1 MTGAAE
7 SSASERASRPPVTGA
22 AESSASELAS
32 VAVPAT
38 TANLGPGFDSFGAA
52 LGLRAT
58 FTAVDPS
65 SQDVL
70 IRTHGRG
77 ADDDLPTGEDNL
89 VWSSLVAAC
98 EEFGWDVPDVGIVV
112 DTPIPQ
118 ARGMGSSSAAIVG
131 GIALA
136 RVLAGAD
143 ASVAVADHAVGDR
156 DLVRFA
162 TGIEGHPDNVAPA
175 ILGGLVACAVTD
187 DGDLV
192 TRLSPPPAGRP
203 VLLVPSVRSLTVEA
217 RGAVP
222 DALDRGDVI
231 GQVARAGH
239 VLAGLTG
246 AWPVDARLSGDRLHE
261 PPRLAALD
269 EGRGLVEAVRAAG
282 RHAWLSGAGPAIA
295 VVLPARDDAALAEVT
310 DLAKDADHEVLA
322 LAWDRQGIRSCVPGG
337 CGVAGTPGCAD
348 CPLPSLR

>member
-1 MTGAAE
+1 MTLDIPAE
-7 SSASERASRPPVTGA
+7 AV
-22 AESSASELAS
+22 LAS

-38 TANLGPGFDSFGAA
+38 TANLGPGFDAFGAA

-58 FTAVDPS
+58 FTAVARD

-70 IRTHGRG
+70 VRTHGVG

-89 VWSSLVAAC
+89 VWSTLVDAC
-98 EEFGWDVPDVGIVV
+98 EHFGWDVPEVGVVV

-131 GIALA
+131 GLALA

-143 ASVAVADHAVGDR
+143 ASVQVQDHAVGDK

-162 TGIEGHPDNVAPA
+162 TDIEGHPDNVAPA
-175 ILGGLVACAVTD
+175 ILGGLVACATTD

-192 TRLSPPPAGRP
+192 TRLAPPPAGRP
-203 VLLVPSVRSLTVEA
+203 VLLVPSTRSLTVEA

-222 DALDRGDVI
+222 DELDRGAVI

-239 VLAGLTG
+239 VLAGLAG
-246 AWPVDARLSGDRLHE
+246 AWPVDARLGGDLLHE
-261 PPRLAALD
+261 PPRLAELEAGNSL
-269 EGRGLVEAVRAAG
+269 LAAVRAAG

-295 VVLPARDDAALAEVT
+295 VVLPQRDEDALAAVRA
-310 DLAKDADHEVLA
+310 LAADHDHDVLA
-322 LAWDRQGIRSCVPGG
+322 LDWDRQGIRSCVPGG
-337 CGVAGTPGCAD
+337 CGVAGSPGCAD

>member
-1 MTGAAE
+1 MTADHGIAPEA
-7 SSASERASRPPVTGA
+7 
-22 AESSASELAS
+22 ELAS

-38 TANLGPGFDSFGAA
+38 TANLGPGFDAFGAA
-52 LGLRAT
+52 LSLRAT
-58 FTAVDPS
+58 FTAVDPA

-70 IRTHGRG
+70 VRTHGVG

-89 VWSSLVAAC
+89 VWSTLVAAC
-98 EEFGWDVPDVGIVV
+98 DHFGWDVPDIGIVV

-131 GIALA
+131 GLALA
-136 RVLAGAD
+136 RLLAGAD
-143 ASVAVADHAVGDR
+143 ASVAVRDHAVGDR
-156 DLVRFA
+156 DLVQFA
-162 TGIEGHPDNVAPA
+162 NDIEGHPDNVAPA

-192 TRLSPPPAGRP
+192 TRLAPPPDGRP

-217 RGAVP
+217 RGVVP
-222 DALDRGDVI
+222 DELDRSDVI
-231 GQVARAGH
+231 GQASRAGH

-246 AWPVDARLSGDRLHE
+246 AWPVDSRLAGDRLHE

-269 EGRGLVEAVRAAG
+269 AGRGLLEAVRAAG

-295 VVLPARDDAALAEVT
+295 VVLPARDEQALAAVRA
-310 DLAKDADHEVLA
+310 LAADADHDVLA
-322 LAWDRQGIRSCVPGG
+322 LDWDRQGIRSCVPGG
-337 CGVAGTPGCAD
+337 CGVAGSPGCAD